1 MRTRFTAAND
11 AGLLLGRLLMA
22 ALFLPLGIMKAL
34 SFGHTVG
41 LMNAVHAPMPTLAAA
56 VAVFCETVLPA
67 LIVIGFLTRPVALLL
82 ILYTA
87 GATYLAHRF
96 WLMPP
101 AMVMEAQ
108 INFFKNVAI
117 CGGLLVLA
125 SAGPGRYSVDRD

>member
-1 MRTRFTAAND
+1 MKTRFTAAND

-22 ALFLPLGIMKAL
+22 ALFLPSGIMKAM
-34 SFGHTVG
+34 SFGNTVG
-41 LMNAVHAPMPTLAAA
+41 LMNAVHAPMPELAAA
-56 VAVFCETVLPA
+56 VAIFCEIVLPV
-67 LIVIGFLTRPVALLL
+67 LIVIGFRTRAAALLL

-101 AMVMEAQ
+101 AQVMEAQ
-108 INFFKNVAI
+108 INFFKNVAVM
-117 CGGLLVLA
+117 GGFLILA